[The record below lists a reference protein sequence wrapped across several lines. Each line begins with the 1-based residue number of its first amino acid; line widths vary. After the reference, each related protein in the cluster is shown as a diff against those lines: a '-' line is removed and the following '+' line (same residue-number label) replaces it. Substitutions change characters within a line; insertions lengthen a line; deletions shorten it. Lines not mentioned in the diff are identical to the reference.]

1 MNSISPT
8 EVTKKNFEYLQ
19 NAYQI
24 YCKNADKAV
33 KGMNI
38 DYTYGLQGVAEKW
51 VDMEVVQ
58 DFFDVSVF
66 DTGSGG
72 WYRDRS
78 AVPEGS

>member
-38 DYTYGLQGVAEKW
+38 DYTYGLQGFAESW
-51 VDMEVVQ
+51 LDME
-58 DFFDVSVF
+58 
-66 DTGSGG
+66 GG
-72 WYRDRS
+72 ATQFVTPINGIWLEKFG
-78 AVPEGS
+78 VLIQG

>member
-38 DYTYGLQGVAEKW
+38 DYTYGLQGVAEKL
-51 VDMEVVQ
+51 VDMEGGATQYVTPL
-58 DFFDVSVF
+58 S
-66 DTGSGG
+66 GSWLETFGILK
-72 WYRDRS
+72 
-78 AVPEGS
+78 EIKK

>member
-1 MNSISPT
+1 MLDFLT
-8 EVTKKNFEYLQ
+8 G
-19 NAYQI
+19 
-24 YCKNADKAV
+24 AV
-33 KGMNI
+33 
-38 DYTYGLQGVAEKW
+38 LCFA
-51 VDMEVVQ
+51 EVVQ